1 MTNFIL
7 APDSFKGTLC
17 AEKLCDIMEK
27 AIRAH
32 LPDAKV
38 VKVPMSDG
46 GEGLVDSFLRIRK
59 GRRIQTAV
67 KGPCFETV
75 PCEYGILEDGTAII
89 EMASC
94 AGLPLVY
101 GREDPSRTTTYG
113 VGELILHAEQHGA
126 KRIILGLGGSAT
138 NDGGIGMAC
147 ALGYRFLDQY
157 GCPVT
162 PVGGSLND
170 IRTLIPPGTLPRIPV
185 AGACDVSNP
194 LCGPDGAAFTFGG
207 QKGASPDMQA
217 ELDRGLKNLSD
228 VIRRDLNFDVL
239 MTPGSGAAG
248 GMGAAV
254 LAFLHG
260 ELKPGIQLILDAA
273 EFDSLLDHA
282 DYVITG
288 EGRIDWQSVFGKV
301 PVGVAERAK
310 RKGVPCFALCGSVGK
325 DAEKVYGH
333 GITAVFS
340 SINRPASFQE
350 IAQTSEEDF
359 YFLADA
365 LIRTL
370 IGTNIATNP
379 GPV

>member
-1 MTNFIL
+1 MSNFIL
-7 APDSFKGTLC
+7 APDSFKGTLS

-32 LPDAKV
+32 LPDAGI

-59 GRRIQTAV
+59 GTRIQTTV
-67 KGPCFETV
+67 KGPYFEPV
-75 PCEYGILEDGTAII
+75 FCEYGILEDGTAII

-94 AGLPLVY
+94 AGLPLVC

-113 VGELILHAEQHGA
+113 VGELILHAAGHGA
-126 KRIILGLGGSAT
+126 RRIILGLGGSAT
-138 NDGGIGMAC
+138 NDGGIGMAS
-147 ALGYRFLDQY
+147 ALGYRFLDQD
-157 GCPVT
+157 GRPVT
-162 PVGGSLND
+162 PVGASLNA
-170 IRTLIPPGTLPRIPV
+170 IRTIVPPETLPSIPV
-185 AGACDVSNP
+185 AAACDVSNP
-194 LCGPDGAAFTFGG
+194 LCGPDGAAFTFGK

-228 VIRRDLNFDVL
+228 IIQRDLKLDVL
-239 MTPGSGAAG
+239 MTPGAGAAG

-254 LAFLHG
+254 FAFLRG

-273 EFDSLLDHA
+273 DFDSLLDRA

-301 PVGVAERAK
+301 PVGVAERARK
-310 RKGVPCFALCGSVGK
+310 KGVPCFALCGSIGK
-325 DAEKVYGH
+325 DAEKVYEH

-365 LIRTL
+365 FIRTL
-370 IGTNIATNP
+370 FSTTI
-379 GPV
+379 